1 MNPPDP
7 RTKIRRRLE
16 DQAKKLGERLVRLDD
31 QVTRAAG
38 VGRTDLERIAVRR
51 RRMVFERLNAL
62 NLMIAGLDADRDELR

>member
-7 RTKIRRRLE
+7 RAQARRRIE
-16 DQAKKLGERLVRLDD
+16 EQAKKLGERLARLDD